1 MNPIEAHESWLSSGL
16 PSPVEEEA
24 EACFRSFDFF
34 AQRAWSKLERDTR
47 ILWEPVHEA
56 MALHIQALIH
66 GFVREKLFAFAQ
78 GFPHGRL
85 PRVSTARLPLGK
97 KERETELRER
107 ARMAHI
113 WSVGRRLGVLLE
125 NGHVEHRPQVLTK
138 LLVNVGTGMGK
149 SKLACVMAPA
159 YLWLLWP
166 SSIEQSFSVNPRGAA
181 KEAGAQ
187 LEVVSGDWWRHTFRL
202 WWGLELAKPAESNY
216 SNTAGGQ
223 RMALGWGAQ
232 AQGDHAHFQMID
244 DPEDPKKV
252 FSDGERAATQL
263 AWDQKIAR
271 RVIPGGTSITLAV
284 QQSLFIEDWGRYVL
298 RTGQWEHVELSTEA
312 LAEPSP
318 CECPT
323 HKRGHTLVIDPK
335 TGQGWRDCRK
345 PGELIAPRLVPPKE
359 VAARKATPAV
369 WEAQDQ
375 QRPKNLSGNI
385 FPESG
390 WWFWR
395 YKEEP
400 EAETEEM
407 RKRTIVLPPRDE
419 WERFFNEH
427 PLLLSADPSLGTQT
441 DGSLDCFGVWGRKG
455 HRRILLDLE
464 WEAMKMRQAR
474 QAMRRLLKDNPNVGP
489 KLMEKAVQGPGI
501 VDSLT
506 EGADNAADA
515 EGEGDWE
522 TDATEADDVLWE
534 TATTLDGDV
543 AELAKE
549 DEDEPAV
556 EGIILVQ
563 TKGSKVWR
571 AISIQHLH
579 AAGNIVLPLH
589 HPKRKEMVR
598 ETKAFPKKG
607 VRNDFVDM
615 MSQALRYWQA
625 QDRERAKVG
634 GLYRAVAWAE

>member
-1 MNPIEAHESWLSSGL
+1 MNIIDAHESWLSSGL

-56 MALHIQALIH
+56 MSLHIQALIH

-78 GFPHGRL
+78 GFAHNRL
-85 PRVSTARLPLGK
+85 PRVSTERLPLGK
-97 KERETELRER
+97 KEREAELRER

-113 WSVGRRLGVLLE
+113 WAVGRRLEVLLE
-125 NGHVEHRPQVLTK
+125 NGHVVHRPQVITK

-166 SSIEQSFSVNPRGAA
+166 SSIEQSFSVNPRGAS
-181 KEAGAQ
+181 KESGAQ
-187 LEVVSGDWWRHTFRL
+187 MEVVSSDWWRNTFRL
-202 WWGLELAKPAESNY
+202 WWGLELAKPAASNY

-223 RMALGWGAQ
+223 RVALGWGAQ
-232 AQGDHAHFQMID
+232 AQGDHAHLLMVD

-252 FSDGERAATQL
+252 FSDGERAATKL
-263 AWDQKIAR
+263 AWDTKISR
-271 RVIPGGTSITLAV
+271 RIIPGGTSIFLAV
-284 QQSLFIEDWGRYVL
+284 QQRLEEDDWSRYMT
-298 RTGQWEHVELSTEA
+298 RFGWEHLELPTEMP
-312 LAEPSP
+312 EDPSP
-318 CECPT
+318 CDCET
-323 HKRGHTLVIDPK
+323 HRRGHTLVIDPK

-345 PGELIAPRLVPPKE
+345 PKELIAPRLVPPKE
-359 VAARKATPAV
+359 VETRKATPAV
-369 WEAQDQ
+369 WEAQDI
-375 QRPKNLSGNI
+375 QRPKKLSGNI
-385 FPESG
+385 FPEAG

-395 YKEEP
+395 FKEEP
-400 EAETEEM
+400 VAETEEM

-427 PLLLSADPSLGTQT
+427 PLLLSVDPSLGTQT
-441 DGSLDCFGVWGRKG
+441 DGSLDCLGVWGRKG

-464 WEAMKMRQAR
+464 WDAMKMRQAR
-474 QAMRRLLKDNPNVGP
+474 RAMRRLLKDNPNVGP
-489 KLMEKAVQGPGI
+489 KLVEKAVQGPGI

-506 EGADNAADA
+506 EGADDAADA
-515 EGEGDWE
+515 EGGGDWE

-534 TATTLDGDV
+534 TATVLEGDV
-543 AELAKE
+543 ADLVKAE
-549 DEDEPAV
+549 DGEPAV
-556 EGIILVQ
+556 DGIILVQ

-615 MSQALRYWQA
+615 MSQALRYWQE
-625 QDRERAKVG
+625 QDKKLATVSN
-634 GLYRAVAWAE
+634 LYPRV